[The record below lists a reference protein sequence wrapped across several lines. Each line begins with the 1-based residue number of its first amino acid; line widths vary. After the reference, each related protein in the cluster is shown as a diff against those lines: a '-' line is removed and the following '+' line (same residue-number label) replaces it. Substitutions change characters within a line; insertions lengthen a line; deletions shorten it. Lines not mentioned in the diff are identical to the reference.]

1 MKEIMKML
9 TTMRRMMGMKNKRD
23 DEENYGNNSCGG
35 DR

>member
-1 MKEIMKML
+1 MKML
-9 TTMRRMMGMKNKRD
+9 TTMMRMMGMKKRD